1 MKKIKTLLVLSG
13 LAISVLA
20 GCGTQTNTS
29 TAAPSSNPTTSESSD
44 LSTSSSDAK
53 VLTGIRIAS
62 EPTKKNYFV
71 GEEFDPAGLSVKAV
85 YSTGEEDLAA
95 ADYQLSGFDSATAGE
110 KTVTV
115 TFQGQ
120 TATFKVTVAEAVLE
134 SIRVAANPTKVAYY
148 PGDEFDP
155 AGIQVKAKY
164 NNGSERDVAVADL
177 AFSGFNS
184 AVSGE
189 QTITV
194 TYQEKTATF
203 TVNVIAQNGIEI
215 TAAPTKVRYG
225 VGDEFDAAGLKVSR
239 TFADGEKREMAASEY
254 EVSGFDSA
262 TAGEKTL
269 TVTAGA
275 YTAEFKVN
283 VYNKEWTAED
293 KEVWE
298 GEDADLLFEI
308 PYFFGFE
315 LDFEGIPDEEDPTQ
329 IACGWYT
336 ARTDFAV
343 SEAELEGYLDEVDS
357 ITTVVVDEDTGEA
370 SEKLAWGAYKP
381 ATGKLLTDDV
391 DYLGFDEASEVVQY
405 ARWSHDDG
413 DYFAFQIMSVGLDPE
428 GKLLVAAT
436 QCLLPF
442 RAYAKENKPSY
453 VQQNGYNMVE
463 DMYYLIIHYNA
474 YIQYGIPLPASQEDP
489 YFDYGLAIP
498 GYDED
503 TYCFYLNE
511 AANSPYLR
519 ANVFSSNDYF
529 NISDFSF
536 VYGTGKDDASG
547 DEIPYTQADLD
558 AVLAKYTA
566 KGIEVKLDDTTYNI
580 PVYSVEFTEKGLTLY
595 VEYYIINGRIRID
608 VEFKDY
614 KAPVTQEM
622 TPLEAITFVANKWN
636 GASNIQQ
643 DTDGSYYV
651 VAGFSASSYSTT
663 RMKSL
668 VQSLMI
674 PNGFELALDWT
685 AGQFTS
691 GTAFERCA
699 YVNGAKTVLEFY
711 VYSSQFSDGTAA
723 TVLQVLAYTAE

>member
-13 LAISVLA
+13 LAISLLA
-20 GCGTQTNTS
+20 GCGTQTSKS
-29 TAAPSSNPTTSESSD
+29 TAAPSSNPTSESSD
-44 LSTSSSDAK
+44 LSTSSSEAK
-53 VLTGIRIAS
+53 VLTGLRIAS

-71 GEEFDPAGLSVKAV
+71 GEEFDPAGLSVKAI

-110 KTVTV
+110 KTITV

-262 TAGEKTL
+262 SAGEKTL

-308 PYFFGFE
+308 PYFLGFK
-315 LDFEGIPDEEDPTQ
+315 LDFEGIPSESDPSK

-343 SEAELEGYLDEVDS
+343 SEAELEGYLDTIDS
-357 ITTVVVDEDTGEA
+357 ITTVVVDEDDGTA
-370 SEKLAWGAYKP
+370 TEKLAWGAYKP
-381 ATGKLLTDDV
+381 ASGKLLTDDV

-405 ARWSHDDG
+405 ARWSHDDSN
-413 DYFAFQIMSVGLDPE
+413 YFAFQIMSVGLDPE
-428 GKLLVAAT
+428 GKLLVVT
-436 QCLLPF
+436 TECILPF

-463 DMYYLIIHYNA
+463 DMYFLMVHYNA
-474 YIQYGIPLPASQEDP
+474 YIQYSIPLPASEDGP
-489 YFDYGLAIP
+489 YFQYGLELP

-503 TYCFYLNE
+503 TYCFYFNE
-511 AANSPYLR
+511 AADNPYLR
-519 ANVFSSNDYF
+519 ANAFSSNDYF
-529 NISDFSF
+529 NIADFSL

-547 DEIPYTQADLD
+547 NEVPYTQADLD
-558 AVLAKYTA
+558 AILAKYTA
-566 KGIEVKLDDTTYNI
+566 RGIEVKLDDTTYTI
-580 PVYSVEFTEKGLTLY
+580 PVYSVEFTEDGLSLY
-595 VEYYIINGRIRID
+595 VEYYLINGRIRID
-608 VEFKDY
+608 VEFKGY
-614 KAPVTQEM
+614 EPPVAQGM
-622 TPLEAITFVANKWN
+622 TPLEAITFVANKWK
-636 GASNIQQ
+636 GASNIKQ

-651 VAGFSASSYSTT
+651 VAGFDANDYSIEV
-663 RMKSL
+663 MKGL
-668 VQSLMI
+668 VQQIMI
-674 PNGFELALDWT
+674 PNGFTLALDWT
-685 AGQFTS
+685 AGQFTN
-691 GTAFERCA
+691 GPTYERCVYA
-699 YVNGAKTVLEFY
+699 NSVNTVLQFY
-711 VYSSQFSDGTAA
+711 VYSSTFSDGSPA